1 MHAPLVVPHPSKKP
15 AANQNNYFSA
25 TECLMDL
32 RPNCVF
38 KAVHCLEVYKKIDQF
53 GPWRDPGGPLI
64 GKGPLISETPAWLG
78 LSKSHFLSGLFAF
91 GSILLNCAKM

>member
-1 MHAPLVVPHPSKKP
+1 MTINPNHTGGGGKWPTGNL
-15 AANQNNYFSA
+15 NDYFSA

-64 GKGPLISETPAWLG
+64 GKGPPIS
-78 LSKSHFLSGLFAF
+78 
-91 GSILLNCAKM
+91 GSIAGP

>member
-1 MHAPLVVPHPSKKP
+1 MTINPNHTGGGGKWPTGNL
-15 AANQNNYFSA
+15 NDYFSA

-64 GKGPLISETPAWLG
+64 GKGPPISASQG
-78 LSKSHFLSGLFAF
+78 QF
-91 GSILLNCAKM
+91 